1 MNRYQKN
8 LVEEMVK
15 MDFETGLTE
24 NDYDE
29 VMSLM
34 EEDEDLAPVAGEAT
48 DYYFE
53 LLDMGPAEFYEEF
66 PEMNWDE
73 DYVNQYS
80 EDNDAEIHD
89 DEYAYEYASP
99 ERQKLYNLFKKPCD
113 HCDTVLTFEV
123 PSMTFGTIW
132 FDGEIG
138 GQENRCIQRIVDNL
152 KNEGYTTAR
161 SINKGDHCT
170 ITWNQEVKESVQKK
184 SLRLSTFKEEVLN
197 PEFKKNPVCSSCG
210 ASLSK
215 DGSDWGIS
223 DGHGAYYCMY
233 CSEEMRDM
241 RNIRSLRECG
251 NCNCFAELKSVLDSR
266 DIRYSIENFDEGSEM
281 FVSIAEGYT
290 DEVSLEI
297 SCENGEYVTL
307 INCDSDRTIN
317 GPKRMHFSS
326 AIEVA
331 NYIDDLIV
339 QYNDFYL
346 A

>member
-1 MNRYQKN
+1 MNKYQKN
-8 LVEEMVK
+8 LVEKMVK
-15 MDFETGLTE
+15 MDFETGITE

-34 EEDEDLAPVAGEAT
+34 EEDENLAPVADEAT

-53 LLDMGPAEFYEEF
+53 LLDMGPAGFYEEF
-66 PEMNWDE
+66 PELDWDE

-80 EDNDAEIHD
+80 EDNC
-89 DEYAYEYASP
+89 DEEM
-99 ERQKLYNLFKKPCD
+99 R
-113 HCDTVLTFEV
+113 
-123 PSMTFGTIW
+123 
-132 FDGEIG
+132 
-138 GQENRCIQRIVDNL
+138 
-152 KNEGYTTAR
+152 
-161 SINKGDHCT
+161 
-170 ITWNQEVKESVQKK
+170 
-184 SLRLSTFKEEVLN
+184 
-197 PEFKKNPVCSSCG
+197 
-210 ASLSK
+210 
-215 DGSDWGIS
+215 
-223 DGHGAYYCMY
+223 
-233 CSEEMRDM
+233 EMRDM

-251 NCNCFAELKSVLDSR
+251 NCDCFAELKSVLDSR

-290 DEVSLEI
+290 DEISLEI